1 MRRLLLFMVLANLT
15 GWPQTKGK
23 FYFTSGQANGLLWAT
38 MDDANKISFVVGM
51 NSGGEVL
58 EDWALWELPVCVYKI
73 KKSHYPPITNKD
85 QAKEIDTFYET
96 ATNVPLPIS
105 VPVLLTYMRLNGAT
119 PEQVERFRALAL
131 KTYIQ

>member
-1 MRRLLLFMVLANLT
+1 
-15 GWPQTKGK
+15 
-23 FYFTSGQANGLLWAT
+23 

-58 EDWALWELPVCVYKI
+58 EEWALRELPVCIYKI
-73 KKSHYPPITNKD
+73 KKSHYPPITNGD
-85 QAKEIDTFYET
+85 QAKEIDKFYET

-119 PEQVERFRALAL
+119 KEQMEKFRASAL
-131 KTYIQ
+131 KTYVQ